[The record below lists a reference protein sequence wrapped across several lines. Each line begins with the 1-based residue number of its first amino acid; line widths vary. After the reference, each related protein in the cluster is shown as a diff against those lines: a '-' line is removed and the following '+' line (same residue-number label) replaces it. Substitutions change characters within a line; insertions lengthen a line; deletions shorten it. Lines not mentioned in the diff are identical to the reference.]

1 MLAETGLDSLT
12 GLRILK
18 ALPHIEGDTFLATY
32 GDAVADVDLDAL
44 IETHKRMGRLAT
56 VTAVHPSSR
65 FGELAIDGGMI
76 TSFAEKPQ
84 VTQGWINGGYFVFNR
99 RAFDLLDPDLNEPLE
114 TGLLERLASMGELAV
129 HQHSGFWQ
137 CMDTYREMQLLNDM
151 WQKGQGALAGL
162 ELKACGDT
170 LSTGFLEQPPRLRH
184 RSHRLQGRLADG
196 TLRAGSGRRRA
207 DYALAPAVA
216 SRASS
221 RWRASPISARLPSAT
236 FAIDEPAH
244 KRDARGAARDRVS
257 SCGAGARQA
266 GARATLSRHS
276 RPMSWARLRCSKPYA
291 TRHRVKAVRRRD
303 ERQGLRQRRVGLG
316 LP

>member
-1 MLAETGLDSLT
+1 MILCGGLGTRLREETEFKPKPMVEVGSRPILWHIMMHYRHHGVGRFVLCLGYKGDAIRDYFINYHHRSHDLEIDIRTGGMSAQRSPNSDRLDARVVLAETGLESLT

-32 GDAVADVDLDAL
+32 GDAVADVDIDGL
-44 IETHKRMGRLAT
+44 IATHKRMGRLAT

-114 TGLLERLASMGELAV
+114 TGLLERLAGMGELAV

-151 WQKGQGALAGL
+151 WHKGQ
-162 ELKACGDT
+162 
-170 LSTGFLEQPPRLRH
+170 
-184 RSHRLQGRLADG
+184 
-196 TLRAGSGRRRA
+196 
-207 DYALAPAVA
+207 AP
-216 SRASS
+216 
-221 RWRASPISARLPSAT
+221 WR
-236 FAIDEPAH
+236 
-244 KRDARGAARDRVS
+244 V
-257 SCGAGARQA
+257 
-266 GARATLSRHS
+266 
-276 RPMSWARLRCSKPYA
+276 WN
-291 TRHRVKAVRRRD
+291 
-303 ERQGLRQRRVGLG
+303 
-316 LP
+316 